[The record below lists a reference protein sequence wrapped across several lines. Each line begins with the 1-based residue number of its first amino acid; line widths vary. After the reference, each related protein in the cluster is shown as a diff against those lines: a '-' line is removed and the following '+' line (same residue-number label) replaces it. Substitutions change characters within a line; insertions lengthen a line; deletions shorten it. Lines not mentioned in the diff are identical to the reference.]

1 MQKTAELGKLVQE
14 LASAITLARPAD
26 IPELERVH
34 DLFDQ
39 IRKSVHNM
47 GDIAPGLREQFSRH
61 TSSADDLINAI
72 LKHQVADADKSLKD
86 ISRKIAS
93 LQELIDQFDDG
104 KNSSD
109 TTVVLPQ
116 QSAKSENKNLSDEI
130 SGEVLASEFIVASDD
145 VPLVFDFIAES
156 HEHIE
161 SAEAGLLQLENSPG
175 DAEAI
180 NLIFRAF
187 HTIKGMAGFLNL
199 TQIGSLAH
207 SAENLL
213 DRARKGTLQLVGVN
227 VDVIFESI
235 DKMKK
240 MLAVLKES
248 LEAGRPVPS
257 QADLQQLLTKLQACA
272 EGKFVVPAPQEK
284 ENKTDQQI
292 EETVADSE
300 HDHART
306 ASAAQAG
313 DEKIK
318 VSMVRLDT
326 LVSMIGELVIAQSM
340 VNQQTRAMFTPEHD
354 LCRKVSHQVKIIR
367 EMQELSMSLRMVP
380 IGGLFKKMARLVRDL
395 SHKAQ
400 KDVNLVTAGEET
412 ELDRNIVDM
421 LSDPLVHMIRNCV
434 DHGIEPAAQRHKDGK
449 NPQGTV
455 GLHAFHQSGNI
466 VIQIIDDGRGLDCE
480 KILKKAIASGIV
492 QQGQELSQ
500 QEIFKLIFHAGLST
514 AEKITDISGRGV
526 GMDVVRKN
534 IEMLRGKIDI
544 NSVVGK
550 GTTFSIR
557 LPLTLAIIDGQ
568 IVRVGNYR
576 YIIPI
581 SSIEHSLRPT
591 AQQIATVQG
600 KGEVVNV
607 QGRLLPM
614 IRLHQL
620 FRVQPSSLDLRQCSL
635 VVIEGDGK
643 KCCLLVDE
651 LLGQQQVV
659 IKSLGDGIGK
669 VQGIS
674 GGAIMGDGNVSL
686 ILDTSGLMHLAWK
699 K

>member
-1 MQKTAELGKLVQE
+1 MQNRDELRKLMSE
-14 LASAITLARPAD
+14 LVSTIAVVEPAD
-26 IPELERVH
+26 IQELERAQT
-34 DLFDQ
+34 LLDQ
-39 IRKSVHNM
+39 IRQNVNQIT
-47 GDIAPGLREQFSRH
+47 DAVPGLFERATNEVSL
-61 TSSADDLINAI
+61 AEEI
-72 LKHQVADADKSLKD
+72 LGKILTQRTEDTQASLKD
-86 ISRKIAS
+86 VSQKIAA
-93 LQELIDQFDDG
+93 LQELIDHCSDG
-104 KNSSD
+104 KNGAGATPS
-109 TTVVLPQ
+109 PAQ
-116 QSAKSENKNLSDEI
+116 SENKNASSAAPPEACTI
-130 SGEVLASEFIVASDD
+130 SADD
-145 VPLVFDFIAES
+145 APLVLDFITES

-187 HTIKGMAGFLNL
+187 HTMKGMAGFLNL
-199 TQIGSLAH
+199 AQIGSLAH

-213 DRARKGTLQLVGVN
+213 DRARKGTLQLTGVN

-235 DKMKK
+235 DTMKK
-240 MLAVLKES
+240 MLAVLRES
-248 LEAGRPVPS
+248 LEAGKPVP
-257 QADLQQLLTKLQACA
+257 QQTDLPQLLIKLQACA
-272 EGKFVVPAPQEK
+272 EGTFVAAVQDEK
-284 ENKTDQQI
+284 EKETDQQI
-292 EETVADSE
+292 EEAVADSE
-300 HDHART
+300 HDHTKA
-306 ASAAQAG
+306 ASAAAAG

-318 VSMVRLDT
+318 VSMARLDM

-340 VNQQTRAMFTPEHD
+340 VNQQTHATFTPEHD
-354 LCRKVSHQVKIIR
+354 LCRKVSHQGKIVR

-400 KDVNLVTAGEET
+400 KDVNFVTVGEET

-434 DHGIEPAAQRHKDGK
+434 DHGIEPAAQRKEASK

-455 GLHAFHQSGNI
+455 ALQAFHQSGNI
-466 VIQIIDDGRGLDCE
+466 VIQIIDDGKGLDCE

-500 QEIFKLIFHAGLST
+500 QEIFRLIFHAGLST

-544 NSVVGK
+544 SSVVGK

-568 IVRVGNYR
+568 IVRVGNNR
-576 YIIPI
+576 YIVPI

-591 AQQIATVQG
+591 AQQIATVRG

-607 QGRLLPM
+607 QGRLLPL
-614 IRLHQL
+614 IRLYQL
-620 FRVQPSSLDLRQCSL
+620 FKVKPSSVDLTQCSV

-659 IKSLGDGIGK
+659 IKSLGDGIGT

-686 ILDTSGLMHLAWK
+686 ILDTPGLMHLAWK

>member
-1 MQKTAELGKLVQE
+1 VVSELASTIAVVEPADVQE
-14 LASAITLARPAD
+14 LQRAQTL
-26 IPELERVH
+26 L
-34 DLFDQ
+34 DQ
-39 IRKSVHNM
+39 IRKNINRITDDV
-47 GDIAPGLREQFSRH
+47 PGLFERMTNEVSL
-61 TSSADDLINAI
+61 AEDI
-72 LKHQVADADKSLKD
+72 LGKILTQETEDTQASLKD
-86 ISRKIAS
+86 ISQKIAA
-93 LQELIDQFDDG
+93 LQELIDYSADG
-104 KNSSD
+104 KNSGD
-109 TTVVLPQ
+109 TAVVSPPPSAQ
-116 QSAKSENKNLSDEI
+116 AENQSSSAKI
-130 SGEVLASEFIVASDD
+130 VGEVVATECIVAADD

-156 HEHIE
+156 QEHIE

-187 HTIKGMAGFLNL
+187 HTMKGMAGFLNL

-213 DRARKGTLQLVGVN
+213 DRARKGTLQLAGAN

-240 MLAVLKES
+240 MLARLKES
-248 LEAGRPVPS
+248 LEAGKPVPL
-257 QADLQQLLTKLQACA
+257 QTDLPQLLTKLQACA
-272 EGKFVVPAPQEK
+272 EGKFVAAAPDEK
-284 ENKTDQQI
+284 EKKIDQQI
-292 EETVADSE
+292 EEAVADSD
-300 HDHART
+300 HDHPKN

-340 VNQQTRAMFTPEHD
+340 VNQQTHATFTPEHD
-354 LCRKVSHQVKIIR
+354 LCRKVSHQGKIIR

-434 DHGIEPAAQRHKDGK
+434 DHGLESAAQRKEAGK
-449 NPQGTV
+449 NPQGMV
-455 GLHAFHQSGNI
+455 GLHAFHQNGNI
-466 VIQIIDDGRGLDCE
+466 VIQIIDDGKGLDCE

-544 NSVVGK
+544 SSVVGK

-568 IVRVGNYR
+568 TVRVGNHR
-576 YIIPI
+576 YIVPI
-581 SSIEHSLRPT
+581 SAIEHSLRPT
-591 AQQIATVQG
+591 AQQITTVQG

-607 QGRLLPM
+607 QGRLLPLV
-614 IRLHQL
+614 RLYQL
-620 FRVQPSSLDLRQCSL
+620 FKVQPSSIDLTQCSL

-659 IKSLGDGIGK
+659 IKSLGDGIGT

>member
-14 LASAITLARPAD
+14 LASAIMIAQPAD
-26 IPELERVH
+26 ILELERVQS
-34 DLFDQ
+34 LFDQ
-39 IRKSVHNM
+39 IRQGVHQM
-47 GDIAPGLREQFSRH
+47 GGMAPDLLEQFAQH
-61 TSSADDLINAI
+61 TSSADDLLNAI
-72 LKHQVADADKSLKD
+72 LKHKVADADKSLKD
-86 ISRKIAS
+86 VSQKVLA
-93 LQELIDQFDDG
+93 LQELIDHCATG
-104 KNSSD
+104 ENVPGLTLSS
-109 TTVVLPQ
+109 PQ
-116 QSAKSENKNLSDEI
+116 PENKN
-130 SGEVLASEFIVASDD
+130 ASSAASHEAPPEALVIPADD
-145 VPLVFDFIAES
+145 APLVLDFITES

-187 HTIKGMAGFLNL
+187 HTMKGMAGFLNL

-213 DRARKGTLQLVGVN
+213 DRARKGTLQLAGAN

-240 MLAVLKES
+240 MLAILKES
-248 LEAGRPVPS
+248 LEAGKPVPP
-257 QADLQQLLTKLQACA
+257 QTDLQQLLIKLQACA
-272 EGKFVVPAPQEK
+272 EGKFVAAAPTEK
-284 ENKTDQQI
+284 ENKADLQI
-292 EETVADSE
+292 EEAVADSD
-300 HDHART
+300 HDHSKA

-340 VNQQTRAMFTPEHD
+340 VNQQTRATFTPEHD
-354 LCRKVSHQVKIIR
+354 LCRKVSHQGKIIR

-434 DHGIEPAAQRHKDGK
+434 DHGIEPAAQRKETGK

-455 GLHAFHQSGNI
+455 GLHAFHQNGNI

-492 QQGQELSQ
+492 QPGQELSQ

-514 AEKITDISGRGV
+514 ADKVTDISGRGV

-544 NSVVGK
+544 SSVVGK

-568 IVRVGNYR
+568 AVRVGNHR
-576 YIIPI
+576 YIVPI

-607 QGRLLPM
+607 QGRLLPL
-614 IRLHQL
+614 IRLYQI
-620 FRVQPSSLDLRQCSL
+620 FKVQPSSVDLTQCSV

-659 IKSLGDGIGK
+659 IKSLGDGIGT